1 MPPSCQGLTLHCC
14 GAPPCSD
21 VAPPHVLQVLG
32 NAKGVIAAV
41 VSVMVFANPVTW
53 RGVVGYAVT
62 IFGVLLYSEVSSN
75 ACAGNTCCQQV
86 VRLLSACHALCLQL
100 CFPCPLPARSPA
112 GFPLMPQSKKR
123 FKYKPA
129 VDLAD
134 VEAPAVK
141 EGTEE
146 LLLGRRPGQPHQA

>member
-1 MPPSCQGLTLHCC
+1 VVLLWCTPR
-14 GAPPCSD
+14 SD

-75 ACAGNTCCQQV
+75 VCAGNICCQQV
-86 VRLLSACHALCLQL
+86 VRLLSTCHSLSLLMCA
-100 CFPCPLPARSPA
+100 PSKHAHPLAPPPTAVQEEVQVQAR
-112 GFPLMPQSKKR
+112 G
-123 FKYKPA
+123 
-129 VDLAD
+129 
-134 VEAPAVK
+134 
-141 EGTEE
+141 G
-146 LLLGRRPGQPHQA
+146 PGGCGGSCGQGGH